1 MKKCLFMD
9 RDGTIN
15 VLKEDAYHLAD
26 SSSVVLIPGVEKLIK
41 KFNDNG
47 YMVIVISNQGGVGI
61 GLYTEEDV
69 YSIQEVI
76 TQKLKA
82 YNAVID
88 DWYYCFHHHLKG
100 LGKYKVECNCRK
112 PGPANV
118 LHAVNKYGIDK
129 DKSFFIG
136 DNITDAKCAENAGI
150 RYYPFN
156 YSGGIKTERGERIM
170 IREYSDELIDKIFN
184 MAEGK

>member
-15 VLKEDAYHLAD
+15 VLKEDAFRIAD
-26 SSSVVLIPGVEKLIK
+26 SKDIVLIPGVEKLIK

-47 YMVIVISNQGGVGI
+47 YMVIVVSNQSGVGK
-61 GLYTEEDV
+61 GYYFEENV
-69 YSIQEVI
+69 YQIQEVI
-76 TQKLKA
+76 TELLKPSG
-82 YNAVID
+82 AVID
-88 DWYYCFHHHLKG
+88 DWYYCFHHADG
-100 LGKYKVECNCRK
+100 IGKYRLDCNCRK

-118 LHAVNKYGIDK
+118 LKAMEKYGIDA
-129 DKSFFIG
+129 DKSFFLG
-136 DNITDAKCAENAGI
+136 DNITDAKCAQNAGI
-150 RYYPFN
+150 RYYPFSF
-156 YSGGIKTERGERIM
+156 SGGIKTERGVRTM